1 GEDGADGGGFLDA
14 GDDPYRA
21 AAVGA
26 GGDVDGKD
34 PLEPLRPA
42 HRTALLLGAARLVV
56 GADVH
61 WRRIAR
67 RPLAAP
73 RGRQLRTQVCRT
85 GKTGHAEAVRVEYN
99 EDEISLNDIL
109 HYFFKIHDPTT
120 KNRQGNDVGTSYR
133 SAVFYRDDAQKAIIE
148 TVIDEVNEIGR
159 FENPVVTAVALEKEF
174 YDAEEY
180 HQNYLKKNPHGYTC
194 HFERD

>member
-1 GEDGADGGGFLDA
+1 MKLNYVIVAGGCFWGLEDLLKNLDGVTSTKVGYSGGDF
-14 GDDPYRA
+14 DDPTY
-21 AAVGA
+21 
-26 GGDVDGKD
+26 
-34 PLEPLRPA
+34 
-42 HRTALLLGAARLVV
+42 
-56 GADVH
+56 AD
-61 WRRIAR
+61 I
-67 RPLAAP
+67 
-73 RGRQLRTQVCRT
+73 RT

-148 TVIDEVNEIGR
+148 NVIDEVNEIGR
-159 FENPVVTAVALEKEF
+159 FENPVVTTVALEKEF

>member
-1 GEDGADGGGFLDA
+1 MKLNYVIVAGGCFWGLEDLVKNLYGVTSTKVGYSGGDF
-14 GDDPYRA
+14 DDPTY
-21 AAVGA
+21 
-26 GGDVDGKD
+26 
-34 PLEPLRPA
+34 
-42 HRTALLLGAARLVV
+42 
-56 GADVH
+56 AD
-61 WRRIAR
+61 I
-67 RPLAAP
+67 
-73 RGRQLRTQVCRT
+73 RT

-120 KNRQGNDVGTSYR
+120 KNRQGNDVGISYR

-148 TVIDEVNEIGR
+148 TVIEEVNEIGR
-159 FENPVVTAVALEKEF
+159 FENPVVTTVALEKEF

>member
-1 GEDGADGGGFLDA
+1 MKLNYVIVAGGCFWGLEDLLKNLDGVTSTKVGYSGGDF
-14 GDDPYRA
+14 DDPTY
-21 AAVGA
+21 
-26 GGDVDGKD
+26 
-34 PLEPLRPA
+34 
-42 HRTALLLGAARLVV
+42 
-56 GADVH
+56 AD
-61 WRRIAR
+61 I
-67 RPLAAP
+67 
-73 RGRQLRTQVCRT
+73 RT
-85 GKTGHAEAVRVEYN
+85 GKTGHAEAVRVEFD
-99 EDEISLNDIL
+99 EDEISLEEIL

-133 SAVFYRDDAQKAIIE
+133 SAVFYRDDAQKVIIE

-159 FENPVVTAVALEKEF
+159 FENPVVTTVALEKEF

>member
-1 GEDGADGGGFLDA
+1 MKLNYVIVAGGCFWGLEDLLKNLDGVTSTKVGYSGGDF
-14 GDDPYRA
+14 DDPTY
-21 AAVGA
+21 
-26 GGDVDGKD
+26 
-34 PLEPLRPA
+34 
-42 HRTALLLGAARLVV
+42 
-56 GADVH
+56 AD
-61 WRRIAR
+61 I
-67 RPLAAP
+67 
-73 RGRQLRTQVCRT
+73 RT
-85 GKTGHAEAVRVEYN
+85 GKTGHAEAVRVEFD
-99 EDEISLNDIL
+99 EDEISLEEIL

-120 KNRQGNDVGTSYR
+120 VNRQGNDVGTSYR

-159 FENPVVTAVALEKEF
+159 FENPVVTTVALEKEF

>member
-1 GEDGADGGGFLDA
+1 MKLNYVIVAGGCFWGLEDLLKNLDGVTSTKVGYSGGDF
-14 GDDPYRA
+14 DDPTY
-21 AAVGA
+21 
-26 GGDVDGKD
+26 
-34 PLEPLRPA
+34 
-42 HRTALLLGAARLVV
+42 
-56 GADVH
+56 AD
-61 WRRIAR
+61 I
-67 RPLAAP
+67 
-73 RGRQLRTQVCRT
+73 RT

-120 KNRQGNDVGTSYR
+120 VNRQGNDVGTSYR

-159 FENPVVTAVALEKEF
+159 FENPVVTTVALEKEF
-174 YDAEEY
+174 YDADEY

>member
-1 GEDGADGGGFLDA
+1 MKLNYVIVAGGCFWGLEDLLKNLDGVTSTKVGYSGGDF
-14 GDDPYRA
+14 DDPTY
-21 AAVGA
+21 
-26 GGDVDGKD
+26 
-34 PLEPLRPA
+34 
-42 HRTALLLGAARLVV
+42 
-56 GADVH
+56 AD
-61 WRRIAR
+61 I
-67 RPLAAP
+67 
-73 RGRQLRTQVCRT
+73 RT

-120 KNRQGNDVGTSYR
+120 KNRQGNDVGISYR

-148 TVIDEVNEIGR
+148 NVIDEVNEIGR
-159 FENPVVTAVALEKEF
+159 FENPVVTTVALEKEF

>member
-1 GEDGADGGGFLDA
+1 MIVAGGCFWGLEDLLKNLDGVTSTKVGYSGGDF
-14 GDDPYRA
+14 DDPTY
-21 AAVGA
+21 
-26 GGDVDGKD
+26 
-34 PLEPLRPA
+34 
-42 HRTALLLGAARLVV
+42 
-56 GADVH
+56 AD
-61 WRRIAR
+61 I
-67 RPLAAP
+67 
-73 RGRQLRTQVCRT
+73 RT

-159 FENPVVTAVALEKEF
+159 FENPVVTTVALEKEF

>member
-1 GEDGADGGGFLDA
+1 MKLNYVIVAGGCFWGLEDLLKNLDGVTSTKVGYSGGDF
-14 GDDPYRA
+14 DDPTY
-21 AAVGA
+21 
-26 GGDVDGKD
+26 
-34 PLEPLRPA
+34 
-42 HRTALLLGAARLVV
+42 
-56 GADVH
+56 AD
-61 WRRIAR
+61 I
-67 RPLAAP
+67 
-73 RGRQLRTQVCRT
+73 RT

-99 EDEISLNDIL
+99 EDEISLNEIL

-120 KNRQGNDVGTSYR
+120 INRQGNDVGTSYR

-159 FENPVVTAVALEKEF
+159 FENPVVTTVALEKEF

>member
-1 GEDGADGGGFLDA
+1 MKLNYVIVAGGCFWGLEDLLKNLDGVTSTKVGYSGGDF
-14 GDDPYRA
+14 DDPTY
-21 AAVGA
+21 
-26 GGDVDGKD
+26 
-34 PLEPLRPA
+34 
-42 HRTALLLGAARLVV
+42 
-56 GADVH
+56 AD
-61 WRRIAR
+61 I
-67 RPLAAP
+67 
-73 RGRQLRTQVCRT
+73 RT
-85 GKTGHAEAVRVEYN
+85 GKTGHAEAVRVEFDQ
-99 EDEISLNDIL
+99 DEISLEEIL

-120 KNRQGNDVGTSYR
+120 VNRQGNDVGTSYR

-159 FENPVVTAVALEKEF
+159 FENPVVTTVALEKEF

>member
-1 GEDGADGGGFLDA
+1 MKLNYVIVAGGCFWGLEDLLKNLDGVTSTKVGYSGGDF
-14 GDDPYRA
+14 DDPTY
-21 AAVGA
+21 
-26 GGDVDGKD
+26 
-34 PLEPLRPA
+34 
-42 HRTALLLGAARLVV
+42 
-56 GADVH
+56 AD
-61 WRRIAR
+61 I
-67 RPLAAP
+67 
-73 RGRQLRTQVCRT
+73 RT

-120 KNRQGNDVGTSYR
+120 VNRQGNDVGTSYR

-148 TVIDEVNEIGR
+148 NVIDEVNEIGR
-159 FENPVVTAVALEKEF
+159 FENPVVTTVALEKEF

-180 HQNYLKKNPHGYTC
+180 HQNYLKKNPHGHTC